1 MLATI
6 MTFRKDLLQSESCVI
21 NPNRPLSIKVYPNPA
36 SRSVTVDFVTNRKG
50 RVEIELVD
58 VAGKL
63 ILKTQAASEIGN
75 NQFPINISKIA
86 EGAYFL
92 KMTDGQ
98 TVSVQRLVIV
108 K

>member
-1 MLATI
+1 MDK
-6 MTFRKDLLQSESCVI
+6 F
-21 NPNRPLSIKVYPNPA
+21 SIYPNPA
-36 SRSVTVDFVTNRKG
+36 NRSVTIDFATNRKG

-58 VAGKL
+58 VTGKS
-63 ILKTQAASEIGN
+63 ILKTQAASDIGT
-75 NQFPINISKIA
+75 NQFPVNVSKIA
-86 EGAYFL
+86 EGTYFL